1 MKKTFAF
8 FLMALPTLVLASC
21 GEGGPTEISS
31 SMDPV
36 GASSSAAATG
46 NTLSSVLGSFGKNV
60 TVKSI
65 YQFID
70 TGDDKTLAS
79 ITAKYVEEGC
89 LFDYA
94 NFPNQTVST
103 GFVSKDDKTHS
114 FTIPDGQEELVLG
127 SEVLNASG
135 ASVSSFRDI
144 YYDPSYVGEHVEDYC
159 AENVFIPKIAG
170 KTNGYFYLYDKVYES
185 DLPSVS
191 EETSTEEGEEG
202 EGTSEDVIESSEDSG
217 KLLQDNTA
225 RLVNL
230 AKAIGVYEAATSF
243 GTMDIHS
250 AELYFSAKGTT
261 FNITFYFSYRDG
273 YDRFAVKTTINNI
286 GKTKVAPLDA
296 YLGA

>member
-36 GASSSAAATG
+36 GESSSAAATG

-114 FTIPDGQEELVLG
+114 FTILDWQEELVLG

-135 ASVSSFRDI
+135 ASASSFRDV

-202 EGTSEDVIESSEDSG
+202 EGTSEGVIESSRIP
-217 KLLQDNTA
+217 A
-225 RLVNL
+225 
-230 AKAIGVYEAATSF
+230 SF
-243 GTMDIHS
+243 S
-250 AELYFSAKGTT
+250 
-261 FNITFYFSYRDG
+261 
-273 YDRFAVKTTINNI
+273 KTT
-286 GKTKVAPLDA
+286 PRFS
-296 YLGA
+296 